1 MITFGNGLLY
11 ASIVV
16 SAFALL
22 GLLLKEFKRGEVL
35 SKLVTPAILLS
46 AGLLT
51 FAYLLLTYYFVVGN
65 FSYEYV
71 SQWTSRDLPL
81 IYKISGTW
89 GGQQG
94 TYLLWVMVIFL
105 SAAWL
110 ALKTNHAT
118 PLSRRMQIITLIIG
132 IFFIVLTIIETPFIT
147 WLEYFEQQAV
157 TYSVPLENV
166 IRFYEQQYPQYGF
179 FSMETGF
186 ADGSGLNIQLINFW
200 MVIHPPL
207 MFIGYATMTIPFAA
221 AIVYLITKEDGW
233 EEMGRQWARFTWL
246 FLGLGIAV
254 GGVWAYL
261 ALGWGGFWAWD
272 PVETASFIPWLT
284 LTGFLHAAALHRK
297 NKATFSIAAP
307 VLAAVSFILVLYA
320 AIVVRSGLFNSIH
333 AFGETSTGTL
343 LLASVLIIFVAT
355 LLLGMRRYFKVSDNE
370 EEWGLW
376 SKRNTFYI
384 SLLLFVILAFI
395 SFWGISFPA
404 FVQITQNLKVNVAS
418 DTKNFFNVWSYPFAL
433 ILLLALGFCLNYK
446 EAEKES
452 QKKTLYAVIA
462 ITTIAMF
469 IRTENF
475 YVLDHNSPFFV
486 REPFIYQLLGSIS
499 LLSIFPPLVYATY
512 ATLQRLRDYLRLSSM
527 RPKVKGIG
535 LAMVHFGVVLI
546 LFGAVIS
553 SSFTHT
559 NDRINIPLELKG
571 KLLDVGGGYG
581 VKLIDYSTRSL
592 TEATDSRAGSPGT
605 RISNIKNDPASYV
618 NNNVVVS
625 GKVTGVAYT
634 QSNTTPVTYT
644 AYFKL
649 DDGTGSIWA
658 ATQSTDPITIPEGV
672 QLTTRGSLMADFTSR
687 STGTNYDLIIFSSP
701 EGISETSAS
710 VAGSDKYRVQSAK
723 LEVYQN
729 DRIIASGIA
738 EYLEGK
744 DGGSGTFP
752 MVSSGI
758 TGTDVY
764 VIFQG
769 VGGGFVPLT
778 LKIIPA
784 INFTWLGILLFA
796 IGIILIMAVKT
807 KSRGD

>member
-1 MITFGNGLLY
+1 MATFGDSILY
-11 ASIVV
+11 LSIIV
-16 SAFALL
+16 SVIALL
-22 GLLLKEFKRGEVL
+22 GLLLKELKNNNILARFVSPLVL
-35 SKLVTPAILLS
+35 LA
-46 AGLLT
+46 AGFLT
-51 FAYLLLTYYFVVGN
+51 FAYMLITYYFVTSD
-65 FSYEYV
+65 FTYEYV
-71 SQWTSRDLPL
+71 WQYSSRDLPF
-81 IYKISGTW
+81 IYKLSGAW
-89 GGQQG
+89 AGQQG
-94 TYLLWVMVIFL
+94 TYLLWAWVIFL

-110 ALKTNHAT
+110 ALTTKHAT
-118 PLSRRMQIITLIIG
+118 PIARRTQIITLAVGVYLII
-132 IFFIVLTIIETPFIT
+132 LTLVQTPFKSIYEGRPD
-147 WLEYFEQQAV
+147 LLGF
-157 TYSVPLENV
+157 VP
-166 IRFYEQQYPQYGF
+166 P
-179 FSMETGF
+179 
-186 ADGSGLNIQLINFW
+186 DGSGLNALLVNFW

-207 MFIGYATMTIPFAA
+207 IFIGYAVMTIPFAA
-221 AIVYLITKEDGW
+221 AVVYLLTKDEGW
-233 EEMGRQWARFTWL
+233 EEMSRQWSRFTWL

-261 ALGWGGFWAWD
+261 VLGWGGFWAWD

-307 VLAAVSFILVLYA
+307 VLAIISFILILYA
-320 AIVVRSGLFNSIH
+320 AIVVRSGLFNSVH

-343 LLASVLIIFVAT
+343 LITLILIIFVGT
-355 LLLGMRRYFKVSDNE
+355 LILGMRRYFEESEKE

-376 SKRNTFYI
+376 SKRNIFYL
-384 SLLLFVILAFI
+384 SLLLFVILAFV

-404 FVQITQNLKVNVAS
+404 FVQLTQNLKVNVAS
-418 DTKNFFNVWSYPFAL
+418 DTKNFFNVWSYPFTL

-446 EAEKES
+446 ESEKEAR
-452 QKKTLYAVIA
+452 KKTLYAVTA
-462 ITTIAMF
+462 ITIIAMF

-486 REPFIYQLLGSIS
+486 REPLIYQLLGSIS
-499 LLSIFPPLVYATY
+499 LLSIFPPLIYVAY
-512 ATLQRLRDYLRLSSM
+512 ATLQRLQDYLRLSSM
-527 RPKVKGIG
+527 RPKVKGVG
-535 LAMVHFGVVLI
+535 LAMVHFGVVFI

-559 NDRINIPLELKG
+559 NDRINIPLAAKG
-571 KLLDVGGGYG
+571 ELLDVGGGYG
-581 VKLIDYSTRSL
+581 VKLIDSSTRSL
-592 TEATDSRAGSPGT
+592 TEATDSGAGSPGT
-605 RISNIKNDPASYV
+605 RISNIKSDPASYV

-649 DDGTGSIWA
+649 DDGTGDIWV
-658 ATQSTDPITIPEGV
+658 ATQSTDPLTIPEGV
-672 QLTTRGSLMADFTSR
+672 DLTARGYMMADFTSP
-687 STGTNYDLIIFSSP
+687 STKTTYDLLLFSQP
-701 EGISETSAS
+701 DEISDTSAS
-710 VAGSDKYRVQSAK
+710 VAGSDKYRVQSVK

-729 DRIIASGIA
+729 DRIIGSGIA

-744 DGGSGTFP
+744 GGGSGTFP
-752 MVSSGI
+752 MVSRGI

-784 INFTWLGILLFA
+784 INITWLGILFFA

>member
-1 MITFGNGLLY
+1 MADTGDYLLY
-11 ASIVV
+11 FSIAV
-16 SAFALL
+16 SAVALA
-22 GLLLKEFKRGEVL
+22 GLLLKELRNNDIL
-35 SKLVTPAILLS
+35 SKFISPLIFLTTGILAFL
-46 AGLLT
+46 
-51 FAYLLLTYYFVVGN
+51 YLLLTYYFIAGN
-65 FSYEYV
+65 FIYEYV
-71 SQWTSRDLPL
+71 WQYSSRDLPL
-81 IYKISGTW
+81 IYKISGVW
-89 GGQQG
+89 AGQPG
-94 TYLLWVMVIFL
+94 TYLLWVLVVFL
-105 SAAWL
+105 SSAWL
-110 ALKTNHAT
+110 AFTTRHETALA
-118 PLSRRMQIITLIIG
+118 RRTQIITLLTG
-132 IFFIVLTIIETPFIT
+132 IFFIILTIIQTPFKTI
-147 WLEYFEQQAV
+147 
-157 TYSVPLENV
+157 
-166 IRFYEQQYPQYGF
+166 YEGRPDLIGF
-179 FSMETGF
+179 IPP
-186 ADGSGLNIQLINFW
+186 DGNGLNALLVNFW
-200 MVIHPPL
+200 MIVHPPL
-207 MFIGYATMTIPFAA
+207 MFIGYAAMTIPFAA

-233 EEMGRQWARFTWL
+233 EELGRQWARFTWL

-261 ALGWGGFWAWD
+261 VLGWGGFWAWD

-307 VLAAVSFILVLYA
+307 VLAAISFILVVYA
-320 AIVVRSGLFNSIH
+320 AIVVRSGLFNSVH

-343 LLASVLIIFVAT
+343 LIILVVVTFIVT
-355 LLLGMRRYFKVSDNE
+355 LLLGMRRYFEEPGKEE

-376 SKRNTFYI
+376 SKRNIFYI
-384 SLLLFVILAFI
+384 SLLLFVILSFI
-395 SFWGISFPA
+395 SLWGISFPA
-404 FVQITQNLKVNVAS
+404 FIQLTQGLKVNVAS
-418 DTKNFFNVWSYPFAL
+418 DTKNFFNLWSYPFTI

-446 EAEKES
+446 ESEKEE
-452 QKKTLYAVIA
+452 QKKILYAVTA
-462 ITTIAMF
+462 ITVIAMF
-469 IRTENF
+469 ARTENF
-475 YVLDHNSPFFV
+475 YVLDHNSPFFT
-486 REPFIYQLLGSIS
+486 REPQIYKLLGSIS
-499 LLSIFPPLVYATY
+499 LLSIFPPLIYAAYATI
-512 ATLQRLRDYLRLSSM
+512 QRLMGYLRLGST

-553 SSFTHT
+553 SSFTHS
-559 NDRINIPLELKG
+559 NDRINVPLSAKG
-571 KLLDVGGGYG
+571 ELLDVGGGYG
-581 VKLIDYSTRSL
+581 IKLIDYSTRSL
-592 TEATDSRAGSPGT
+592 TETTGSGAGSPGT
-605 RISNIKNDPASYV
+605 RISSIKSDPASYV

-644 AYFKL
+644 AYFEL
-649 DDGTGSIWA
+649 NDGTGSIWA
-658 ATQSTDPITIPEGV
+658 ATQSAEPITIPEGID
-672 QLTTRGSLMADFTSR
+672 LTASGFIMADFTSP
-687 STGTNYDLIIFSSP
+687 STKTTYDLIVFSQP
-701 EGISETSAS
+701 DGISETSTVS
-710 VAGSDKYRVQSAK
+710 GSDKYRVQSAK

-729 DRIIASGIA
+729 NQKIASGTA

-796 IGIILIMAVKT
+796 IGIILIMAMKT